1 MTLTLPPELA
11 GLLEQAGG
19 RWPEADEDQLHQ
31 LAGSWRTMGGTLRT
45 LGAEG
50 TAIAESVADEHHG
63 ESIDAFSSY
72 WQEFERNVDEGATA
86 AEQTAEAVD
95 AMAKATLGAKSAIV
109 DGLRSAF
116 SQVLEVRNTAAAV
129 PVIGIGVGVAIGII
143 LRLLG
148 RFILRI
154 LAALVKYVWR
164 FLVWLLKKIAW
175 IFKKIGE
182 FFKRLWRKVAQR
194 PKQGLPKKEPA
205 VKPKVGDAKLS
216 NIIDDLYKGVK
227 NRDRVGDGTT
237 ADAVRNE
244 RLTGQP
250 THGFWH
256 TKKAEDSLRGLEN
269 WLRRNPHA
277 SPSDRAIA
285 EREIANLRDA
295 LGK

>member
-19 RWPEADEDQLHQ
+19 HWPEADEDELHQ
-31 LAGSWRTMGGTLRT
+31 LAGSWHTLAGNLRT

-50 TAIAESVADEHHG
+50 TAIARAVADEHHG
-63 ESIDAFSSY
+63 ESIETFSSY
-72 WQEFERNVDEGATA
+72 WQEFERNVEEGATA
-86 AEQTAEAVD
+86 ADETAKAVD

-116 SQVLEVRNTAAAV
+116 SQVLEIRNASAALA
-129 PVIGIGVGVAIGII
+129 VIGPVIGII
-143 LRLLG
+143 LRVLG
-148 RFILRI
+148 RFIWRI
-154 LAALVKYVWR
+154 LVALAKYVWR
-164 FLVWLLKKIAW
+164 FIVWLFKKIAE
-175 IFKKIGE
+175 IFQKIAE
-182 FFKRLWRKVAQR
+182 FFKRLWRKVTEP
-194 PKQGLPKKEPA
+194 PKKGLPKKAPA
-205 VKPKVGDAKLS
+205 VKPEISDPKLR
-216 NIIDDLYKGVK
+216 NIVDDLYKGVR
-227 NRDRVGDGTT
+227 NQDRVGDGTT

-250 THGFWH
+250 TYGRWH
-256 TKKAEDSLRGLEN
+256 TQKAEDSLRGMEN
-269 WLRRNPHA
+269 WLRRNPDA